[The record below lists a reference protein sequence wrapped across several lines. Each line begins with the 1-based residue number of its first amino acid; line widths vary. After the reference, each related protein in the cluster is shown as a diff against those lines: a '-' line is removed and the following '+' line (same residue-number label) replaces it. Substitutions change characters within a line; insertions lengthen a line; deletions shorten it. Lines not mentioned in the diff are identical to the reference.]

1 MDNKGMLQ
9 AGFRYAYSL
18 THHNND
24 AEDLV
29 QAAWVKLLS
38 SYGNVGNKSLLF
50 TCIRNL
56 FIDNYRRNN
65 LVVIE
70 SMEIVPECVDNKDHL
85 NESLSRKDIGQALN
99 ILRTEER
106 EAIFLNIVEG
116 YSAQE
121 IAQLT
126 QRSRNTVLS
135 LISRGKQKLRKRFGQ
150 ENLTESH
157 QEKGNIINK

>member
-1 MDNKGMLQ
+1 MNHKDLLQ

-18 THHNND
+18 THHNSD

-38 SYGNVGNKSLLF
+38 SYGSVGNKSLLF

-56 FIDNYRRNN
+56 FIDKYRRNN
-65 LVVIE
+65 LVVID
-70 SMEIVPECVDNKDHL
+70 SMEIMPECVDTKDYL
-85 NESLSRKDIGQALN
+85 NDSLCRKDIEIALN
-99 ILRTEER
+99 YLRTEER
-106 EAIFLNIVEG
+106 EAIFLNVVEG

-121 IAQLT
+121 IAHLT

-135 LISRGKQKLRKRFGQ
+135 LISRGKQKLRSLFGQ
-150 ENLTESH
+150 DNVSETH
-157 QEKGNIINK
+157 QA